1 MTTSRSRILGLTALA
16 VAGLTDILD
25 ALLTITIGDKADRPP
40 SGVLVALIVTGAVAF
55 AGYLGRGGLIAAY
68 AGRGVATFLGI
79 PAFIFDAPVWV
90 VTLVVIGMVLS
101 VAGIWLTVPALRRT
115 AAVRPGSA

>member
-1 MTTSRSRILGLTALA
+1 MTTSSLRTLGLTALA

-25 ALLTITIGDKADRPP
+25 SVLAITVGADADRPP
-40 SGVLVALIVTGAVAF
+40 SGVLVTLIVTGVVSF

-68 AGRGVATFLGI
+68 AARVVATFLGI

-90 VTLVVIGMVLS
+90 RVLVVIGIVLS
-101 VAGIWLTVPALRRT
+101 VAGIWLTLPALRRS
-115 AAVRPGSA
+115 AAVRS

>member
-1 MTTSRSRILGLTALA
+1 MTTSNVRTLGLAALA

-25 ALLTITIGDKADRPP
+25 SILAITVGSDSDRPP
-40 SGVLVALIVTGAVAF
+40 VGVLIALILTGIVSF

-68 AGRGVATFLGI
+68 AARVVATFFGI

-90 VTLVVIGMVLS
+90 QVLVVIGIVLS
-101 VAGIWLTVPALRRT
+101 VAGIWLTLPALRRSVT
-115 AAVRPGSA
+115 VRS